1 MMLGVPTEIPDV
13 LVVCGEQKAVELKQG
28 DFLKRKTAAPAPTPT
43 AIAPPI
49 HSHLCPPC
57 DAVKTPSPPDL
68 GATESLKYCV
78 LMRPAR
84 ACSLIAVTRISTGP
98 GVLFHCIPHT
108 DARPSGPV
116 VTISVRRPELKV
128 PLAPSSGR
136 RKLTAAMST
145 GLPVSSVTS
154 TVRPRVAR
162 VPVRDTVPSPSTT
175 FNCTITE
182 ASAQIA
188 NARVQDR
195 IARPAF
201 IARNC
206 TSYTCRRRRDILR
219 EAGQELNVE
228 RQPDLLRT
236 AHEGIGAAKTMPLA
250 I

>member
-1 MMLGVPTEIPDV
+1 MMLGLPIESPVTGDT
-13 LVVCGEQKAVELKQG
+13 LGGAV
-28 DFLKRKTAAPAPTPT
+28 DPFDRTNAAPPPAAPA
-43 AIAPPI
+43 ASAAS

-57 DAVKTPSPPDL
+57 DAVKTPSPPDF
-68 GATESLKYCV
+68 GATESLKYSV

-98 GVLFHCIPHT
+98 GVLFHCIPQT

-136 RKLTAAMST
+136 RKLTAAIST

-162 VPVRDTVPSPSTT
+162 VPVRDTMPSPSTT

-182 ASAQIA
+182 ALAEIA
-188 NARVQDR
+188 NARAQDR

-219 EAGQELNVE
+219 KAGLELNVE
-228 RQPDLLRT
+228 R
-236 AHEGIGAAKTMPLA
+236 
-250 I
+250 